1 MLKYLLIILIIL
13 LLYFKTKFIMNIFDN
28 IKLKSYQKN
37 FIFIFSVSFLY
48 FFPLFTTG
56 SGRLVDYTTTH
67 FSLLILSENLFSPY
81 TFFTDLIGPGTKLP
95 LGSGLY
101 NFFPTSLF
109 IQNYFLFFHIYN
121 HFLDFIFK

>member
-1 MLKYLLIILIIL
+1 
-13 LLYFKTKFIMNIFDN
+13 MNIFDN

-67 FSLLILSENLFSPY
+67 LVF
-81 TFFTDLIGPGTKLP
+81 
-95 LGSGLY
+95 
-101 NFFPTSLF
+101 
-109 IQNYFLFFHIYN
+109 
-121 HFLDFIFK
+121 